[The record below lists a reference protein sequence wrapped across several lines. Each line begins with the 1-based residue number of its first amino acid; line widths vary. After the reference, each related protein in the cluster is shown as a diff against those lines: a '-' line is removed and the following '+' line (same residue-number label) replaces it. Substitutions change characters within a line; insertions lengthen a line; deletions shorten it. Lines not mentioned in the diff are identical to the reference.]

1 MTTNK
6 VNATPAP
13 PAGYLTTVEAA
24 DFVRLSPRTLERLR
38 VEGTGPRF
46 IKAGRGKRTRVLYR
60 PADLQEWLETNV
72 YQSTSEYP
80 AKR

>member
-1 MTTNK
+1 M
-6 VNATPAP
+6 
-13 PAGYLTTVEAA
+13 
-24 DFVRLSPRTLERLR
+24 RLSPRTLERLR

-46 IKAGRGKRTRVLYR
+46 IKAGRGKRARVLYR